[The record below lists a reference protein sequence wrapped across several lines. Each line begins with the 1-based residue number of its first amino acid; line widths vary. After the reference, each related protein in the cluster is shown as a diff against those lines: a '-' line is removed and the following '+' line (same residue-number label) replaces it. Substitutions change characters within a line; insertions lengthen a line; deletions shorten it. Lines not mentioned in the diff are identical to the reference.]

1 MPRFFV
7 EASAISD
14 GFVTLTG
21 ENAHHIAFSLRRA
34 PGDRVTL
41 CDRVTV
47 YDCELVSFTED
58 TVLAR
63 IMDSRPVDSEP
74 PFRAH
79 LYQALPKGDKLDT
92 VIQKAVECGVSSVTP
107 FESSRCI
114 VRCKPEAEVRK
125 TERRAR
131 IAEEAAKQ
139 CGRGVIPTV
148 YPTASFA
155 SAMDRAAAC
164 DLVLFCYEGG
174 ETRSL
179 RSILTEASARF
190 SDTIAD
196 GRAPEIAIIVGSEGG
211 FSPEEAKT
219 AAERGFAMTNLGRRI
234 LRTETAAGV
243 VLACLIY
250 ELEL

>member
-74 PFRAH
+74 PFRVH
-79 LYQALPKGDKLDT
+79 LYQALPKGDKLDGI
-92 VIQKAVECGVSSVTP
+92 IQKAVECGVASITT
-107 FESSRCI
+107 FESERCV
-114 VRCKPEAEVRK
+114 VRLKEAGEEK
-125 TERRAR
+125 KLERRRR
-131 IAEEAAKQ
+131 IAVEAAKQ
-139 CGRGVIPTV
+139 SGRGALPAVHPTL
-148 YPTASFA
+148 SFA
-155 SAMDRAAAC
+155 EAIRQAASADIP
-164 DLVLFCYEGG
+164 LFCYEGEG
-174 ETRSL
+174 DRSL
-179 RSILTEASARF
+179 SEVLREKRRTDGSLPSISVV
-190 SDTIAD
+190 I
-196 GRAPEIAIIVGSEGG
+196 GSEGG
-211 FSPEEAKT
+211 FSQKEAE
-219 AAERGFAMTNLGRRI
+219 AARAAGLISVGLGKRI
-234 LRTETAAGV
+234 LRTETAAITSV
-243 VLACLIY
+243 AMCMLNA
-250 ELEL
+250 ELSSEE